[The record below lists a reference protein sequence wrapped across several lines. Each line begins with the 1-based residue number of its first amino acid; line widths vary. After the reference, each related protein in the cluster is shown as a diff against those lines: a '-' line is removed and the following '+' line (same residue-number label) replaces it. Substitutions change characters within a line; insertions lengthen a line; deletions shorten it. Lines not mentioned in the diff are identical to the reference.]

1 VLGPVDPLRR
11 GLSSSYRSQCRPGTG
26 AASGKCQPGAGAT
39 VESMNRTFTS
49 SGRIALLPPP
59 VSRSCHGGSFGRY
72 PTENTTPDL
81 RENRSGVR
89 GGGGN
94 RTRRGGSAA
103 RLIRGH
109 KAFLTCDDGL
119 TAGYRR

>member
-81 RENRSGVR
+81 RENRSGVGR
-89 GGGGN
+89 GGERPREAGN
-94 RTRRGGSAA
+94 RTAGTGPATRERGAA
-103 RLIRGH
+103 QADRQGRG
-109 KAFLTCDDGL
+109 L
-119 TAGYRR
+119 